1 MPRDLPIGNGTLLVN
16 FDRAYTL
23 CDVYYPHVGQENHT
37 NGNPCRFGVW
47 CDGQF
52 AWLSDPA
59 WERDLRYEESSLVTR
74 VTLQHAGLRLRLRC
88 SDAVDLG
95 RNLYLKRVVVENL
108 APQARDVRLFF
119 HFTCYLWGNNVGDTA
134 YFDPRNR
141 ALVHY
146 KSTRYFWLSGLHRG
160 EIGLKSYATGV
171 KEANG
176 YEGTWRD
183 AEDGLLSRNRIAQ
196 GSVDSVGA
204 LHLEVPAGGS
214 ETAYFWL
221 AAGQSY
227 YELRELDQLV
237 RQRGPEAFITRTR
250 DYWRCWLRS
259 RERPGGDLPAAVL
272 ALRDRSLLILRSQ
285 IDDSGAIIA
294 ANDSDILRFGRDTY
308 SYMWPRDAALASYAL
323 TVAGY
328 AEMPRRFFDLCAR
341 IILREGYL
349 LHKYNPDGSPGSSW
363 HPWASPD
370 EQLNLPIQEDETAL
384 VTWALW
390 QHFQRFHDLDML
402 RPLYRP
408 LVRAPGDFMAR
419 YRDSHTGLPAP
430 SHDLWEERR
439 GVPLFTVATV
449 WAGLRAAAAFAEA
462 LGELAPATT
471 YRRAAEEIKVAALTH
486 FWDDAEGRFARMV
499 TVEADG
505 HVERD
510 MTVDASLYGLWAFG
524 MLPPN
529 DARVAATMH
538 AVAERLTVRTPVG
551 GIARYERDAYHQVAQ
566 DVAAVPG
573 NPWFISTL
581 WLARWYI
588 ARARTR
594 EELAP
599 ARELIRW
606 ALRHALPS
614 GVLAEQVHP
623 FTGEP
628 LSVSPLT
635 WSHAE
640 YVLAV
645 HEYAERY
652 AALEI
657 APVAR
662 PAPTAT
668 PPDAGRRREAAPSR
682 RGVAVAGRPASPPAR
697 AGGDGPAPRD
707 TADTGQAS
715 PASGAED
722 LRDERIEPPLAQA

>member
-1 MPRDLPIGNGTLLVN
+1 MPRDLPVGNGTLLVN
-16 FDRAYTL
+16 FDRAYNL

-52 AWLSDPA
+52 AWLSDQG
-59 WERDLRYEESSLVTR
+59 WELDLRYEEGSLVTR
-74 VTLQHAGLRLRLRC
+74 VTAQHGGLRLRLHC
-88 SDAVDLG
+88 MDAVDLG
-95 RNLYLKRVVVENL
+95 RNLYLKRVVVENQ
-108 APQARDVRLFF
+108 AHQARDVRLFF

-146 KSTRYFWLSGLHRG
+146 KGTRYFWVSGQHRG
-160 EIGLKSYATGV
+160 EFGLKSYATGV

-176 YEGTWRD
+176 LEGTWRD

-204 LHLEVPAGGS
+204 LHMEVPAGGS

-221 AAGQSY
+221 GAGRSY
-227 YELRELDQLV
+227 YEIRELDQLV
-237 RQRGPEAFITRTR
+237 RQRGPEVFITRTR
-250 DYWRCWLRS
+250 DYWRCWLRC
-259 RERPGGDLPAAVL
+259 RERPSADLPPAAI

-308 SYMWPRDAALASYAL
+308 SYMWPRDGALVAYAL

-390 QHFQRFHDLDML
+390 QHFRRFQDLDML

-419 YRDSHTGLPAP
+419 YRDARTGLPAP
-430 SHDLWEERR
+430 SHDLWEER
-439 GVPLFTVATV
+439 
-449 WAGLRAAAAFAEA
+449 AAFAEA
-462 LGELAPATT
+462 LGEGAPATT
-471 YRRAAEEIKVAALTH
+471 YRRAADEIKAAALLH
-486 FWDDAEGRFARMV
+486 FWDDVRGRFARMV
-499 TVEADG
+499 TVDADG
-505 HVERD
+505 HLERD
-510 MTVDASLYGLWAFG
+510 MTVDASLYGVWAFG
-524 MLPPN
+524 MLAP
-529 DARVAATMH
+529 DDERVVSTMR
-538 AVAERLTVRTPVG
+538 AIAEHLAVRTPVG

-566 DVAAVPG
+566 DVATVPG

-581 WLARWYI
+581 WLARWHV

-594 EELAP
+594 EELSP
-599 ARELIRW
+599 ARELILW
-606 ALRHALPS
+606 TLRHALPS
-614 GVLAEQVHP
+614 SVLPEQVHP

-640 YVLAV
+640 YALAV
-645 HEYAERY
+645 HEYTERY
-652 AALEI
+652 AALEA
-657 APVAR
+657 APAAR
-662 PAPTAT
+662 PTVAAPARG
-668 PPDAGRRREAAPSR
+668 AARRREPATSPGGLAA
-682 RGVAVAGRPASPPAR
+682 AG
-697 AGGDGPAPRD
+697 AP
-707 TADTGQAS
+707 
-715 PASGAED
+715 
-722 LRDERIEPPLAQA
+722 